1 MMRRI
6 QQATAIAI
14 CMAMPIA
21 TLAEDAGHKVHY
33 DGGSL
38 TGLKAGANLR
48 IDFDAKRIVIF
59 KDKKEVAAIPASA
72 ITEITYGQDVHRRVG
87 SAVALGVFTLGAG
100 ALVALSKSKKHFI
113 GLTWDDAGS
122 KGGAAFQADKDS
134 YRGLLMGIEG
144 ITGKKALDSA
154 TMGVKN

>member
-1 MMRRI
+1 MRRI

-59 KDKKEVAAIPASA
+59 KGKKEVAAIPASA
-72 ITEITYGQDVHRRVG
+72 ITEITYGQDVWGATG
-87 SAVALGVFTLGAG
+87 SR
-100 ALVALSKSKKHFI
+100 KHFI